1 MPDIIYAESEENLS
15 LPLVGDKDC
24 LSGNKER
31 QSVSLLDVFNRT
43 DEEKMGTCLSLS
55 DEDKLSAVYQQ
66 NNQGIFSVKE
76 NKSETDLFVNN
87 DLSSK
92 DNNLALDLVPENPS
106 ETNETSSE
114 HQSQASDSFSINPS
128 EETNLSSSLCCDATE
143 LSSDNEI
150 PPGDSSSDSSSPST
164 SNSTTDPVSSI
175 IPMQGEDSSSTN
187 ITQDSNDSSIFSSTN
202 QSSCVTFSNHELF
215 INRNITDNIK
225 DEIKSP
231 TNEDFQ
237 SSDSTKQSLVNQESQ
252 IRLFSTP
259 NTNLNL
265 SNPKP
270 EPLPVELLSIES
282 VSDISIQPTSM
293 LFSQPKSNESDQQSQ
308 RNDNSEISVSVLST
322 DTISDITN
330 ESDLSVQLLNDDF
343 KQSQSELSFQYTNV
357 SSGQL
362 LKNPESVK
370 SAEALGS
377 LQTREDDQT
386 NNKTVKA
393 DLETKLSAPSANSE
407 YLNNVD
413 ADNVVCEE
421 IESKPNEGEFG
432 VLANKEEDVNSVS
445 SLDTGEDNEEN
456 KESEVKVEVENI
468 NPSSLDPTKNDDV
481 NCTSCVQSFDIAH
494 LSEIS
499 SVLPENRPEQVKPV
513 KESELCSPEVQG
525 DQNTDSGVD
534 GLDQFHHNVTSL
546 SVEWNTSQF
555 PATTRFNN
563 EDENLSNLTHK
574 LTLQSGAQGE
584 GSKQF
589 ISSNKLGQESLAYNK
604 SARRVRS
611 GDGELSRFDG
621 EAGETSLPLDFG
633 DSLSPILSGLVD
645 KQFRMCRLVKEAGME
660 LGVLI
665 TKKYNKDK
673 KTTGYIIAYIEPN
686 GLVYRLVSS
695 IYLYIYFAC
704 LFFRSY
710 PIKIK
715 TAQMRQFEK
724 KIRQNLKLIQNVDFQ
739 SNC

>member
-1 MPDIIYAESEENLS
+1 MPDIIDAESEENLS

-24 LSGNKER
+24 LSGNMDR

-43 DEEKMGTCLSLS
+43 DEEKMGTS

-66 NNQGIFSVKE
+66 NNKEICSSKE
-76 NKSETDLFVNN
+76 NKSETDLLVKN
-87 DLSSK
+87 DLSLK
-92 DNNLALDLVPENPS
+92 DNNLALDLISENPS

-114 HQSQASDSFSINPS
+114 HQPQARDSSSIHPS
-128 EETNLSSSLCCDATE
+128 EETLSSSIHHSEETLSSSLCCDAAE
-143 LSSDNEI
+143 LSSDNAI
-150 PPGDSSSDSSSPST
+150 PPVDSSGDNSSPST
-164 SNSTTDPVSSI
+164 NNSTTHPDSSI
-175 IPMQGEDSSSTN
+175 IPMQADNSSSTN
-187 ITQDSNDSSIFSSTN
+187 MTQGSNDSSIFSFTN

-225 DEIKSP
+225 DEIKSA
-231 TNEDFQ
+231 TNKDFQ

-265 SNPKP
+265 SNPNP
-270 EPLPVELLSIES
+270 EPVELLSIES

-293 LFSQPKSNESDQQSQ
+293 LSTQPKSNESDQQSEG
-308 RNDNSEISVSVLST
+308 NENSEISVSTLST

-330 ESDLSVQLLNDDF
+330 ESDLSVQLLNDDL
-343 KQSQSELSFQYTNV
+343 KQSHSELSFQHTNV
-357 SSGQL
+357 GSGQL
-362 LKNPESVK
+362 LNNPECLK
-370 SAEALGS
+370 SAEALGP

-393 DLETKLSAPSANSE
+393 DLETKLSAPGANSE

-421 IESKPNEGEFG
+421 IESKPNEGEFR
-432 VLANKEEDVNSVS
+432 VLVNKEEEVNPAR
-445 SLDTGEDNEEN
+445 SLDTGEDNKEN

-468 NPSSLDPTKNDDV
+468 NPRSPDPTKNDDM

-555 PATTRFNN
+555 PATPRFNN
-563 EDENLSNLTHK
+563 GDENLSNLTHK

-584 GSKQF
+584 VSNKS
-589 ISSNKLGQESLAYNK
+589 ISSNKPGQESLAHNK

-611 GDGELSRFDG
+611 GDGELSRFEG
-621 EAGETSLPLDFG
+621 EARETSLPLDFG
-633 DSLSPILSGLVD
+633 DSLPPILSGLVD

-686 GLVYRLVSS
+686 GLVCRLV
-695 IYLYIYFAC
+695 
-704 LFFRSY
+704 LF
-710 PIKIK
+710 KNQK
-715 TAQMRQFEK
+715 
-724 KIRQNLKLIQNVDFQ
+724 
-739 SNC
+739 

>member
-1 MPDIIYAESEENLS
+1 MPDIIDAESEENLS

-24 LSGNKER
+24 LSGNMER

-55 DEDKLSAVYQQ
+55 DEDKLSAVYQK
-66 NNQGIFSVKE
+66 NNQGICSVKE
-76 NKSETDLFVNN
+76 NKSEMDLFVKN
-87 DLSSK
+87 DLSLK
-92 DNNLALDLVPENPS
+92 DNSLALDLISENPS

-114 HQSQASDSFSINPS
+114 HQSQASDSSSIHPS
-128 EETNLSSSLCCDATE
+128 EETNLSSSLCCDAAE
-143 LSSDNEI
+143 LSSDNAI
-150 PPGDSSSDSSSPST
+150 PPGVSSSDNSSPST
-164 SNSTTDPVSSI
+164 SNSTTDPDSSI
-175 IPMQGEDSSSTN
+175 ILMQADNSSSTN
-187 ITQDSNDSSIFSSTN
+187 MTQGSNDISIFSSTN

-225 DEIKSP
+225 DEIKP
-231 TNEDFQ
+231 ATNKDFQ
-237 SSDSTKQSLVNQESQ
+237 SSDSTKQSLANQESQ

-265 SNPKP
+265 SNPNP
-270 EPLPVELLSIES
+270 EPVELLSIES
-282 VSDISIQPTSM
+282 VSDISIQPTSI
-293 LFSQPKSNESDQQSQ
+293 LSSQPKSNESDQQSEG
-308 RNDNSEISVSVLST
+308 NENSEISVSALST

-330 ESDLSVQLLNDDF
+330 ESDLSVQLLNEDLQ
-343 KQSQSELSFQYTNV
+343 QSHSELSFQHTNV

-362 LKNPESVK
+362 LKNPECVK
-370 SAEALGS
+370 SAEALGP

-393 DLETKLSAPSANSE
+393 DLETKLSAPGTNSE

-432 VLANKEEDVNSVS
+432 VLANKEEEVNPVS
-445 SLDTGEDNEEN
+445 SLDTGEDNKEN

-468 NPSSLDPTKNDDV
+468 NPRSPDPTKNDDM

-584 GSKQF
+584 VSNKF
-589 ISSNKLGQESLAYNK
+589 ISSNKLGQESLAHNK

-611 GDGELSRFDG
+611 GDGELSRFEG

-633 DSLSPILSGLVD
+633 DSLPPILSGLVD

-686 GLVYRLVSS
+686 GLVYRLV
-695 IYLYIYFAC
+695 
-704 LFFRSY
+704 LF
-710 PIKIK
+710 KNQK
-715 TAQMRQFEK
+715 
-724 KIRQNLKLIQNVDFQ
+724 
-739 SNC
+739 